1 MLGDKPNIAD
11 DSYNQYDD
19 NLVSQLIDQI
29 SNLSSIYHK
38 TPEELA
44 TQQRRQ
50 GLPYTP
56 NVKKE
61 EDKSPDEQ
69 QESAKPADDK

>member
-1 MLGDKPNIAD
+1 MLGDKPNIAE

-19 NLVSQLIDQI
+19 SLVGTLIDQI

-44 TQQRRQ
+44 
-50 GLPYTP
+50 
-56 NVKKE
+56 
-61 EDKSPDEQ
+61 
-69 QESAKPADDK
+69 AM